1 MRYFLL
7 SLSTLI
13 TFNACHT
20 DKSKEKKTPTEN
32 LIVES
37 NIEKEETQETDSII
51 IDSNY
56 TFEEAIEGTN
66 APKEVIDELELLNV
80 RYISTDNKLH
90 QGQIIT
96 NKQIA
101 KDIKELFQLM
111 LEQGF
116 VIEKAISYSFHAKG
130 RAIDINPHFNPLR
143 WKTENRPN
151 QPYGA
156 VLDTTV
162 NGTLHPKHPI
172 VKEFKK
178 RGFRWGHYFSKFWDD
193 HHFDKK

>member
-1 MRYFLL
+1 M
-7 SLSTLI
+7 
-13 TFNACHT
+13 
-20 DKSKEKKTPTEN
+20 
-32 LIVES
+32 
-37 NIEKEETQETDSII
+37 
-51 IDSNY
+51 
-56 TFEEAIEGTN
+56 
-66 APKEVIDELELLNV
+66 
-80 RYISTDNKLH
+80 
-90 QGQIIT
+90 
-96 NKQIA
+96 
-101 KDIKELFQLM
+101 
-111 LEQGF
+111 
-116 VIEKAISYSFHAKG
+116 IEKAIPIVAYNWSDRLSMADNNTYSFCYRNISYSFHAKG

-193 HHFDKK
+193 HHFDK